1 MEETEYT
8 KAFEAGFIKGSQLYK
23 DAMLALRSQ
32 VAMLKHQLQAYSTS
46 VSEVN
51 EDMISM
57 GSYLALEQAM
67 FALET
72 VTGEGSATNPPNF
85 MEYRASHLVYST
97 ALMSFM
103 LATAIDETTFSKE
116 QAFEILTIASD
127 KARRFMLTLD
137 DVDIDLDV
145 DKLQDD

>member
-1 MEETEYT
+1 
-8 KAFEAGFIKGSQLYK
+8 
-23 DAMLALRSQ
+23 
-32 VAMLKHQLQAYSTS
+32 
-46 VSEVN
+46 
-51 EDMISM
+51 
-57 GSYLALEQAM
+57 
-67 FALET
+67 
-72 VTGEGSATNPPNF
+72 
-85 MEYRASHLVYST
+85 
-97 ALMSFM
+97 M